1 MSMSGLMVKLNSILA
16 DSVVLDL
23 NMHIAAIGRDVEAL
37 VGVKS
42 EDLIG
47 ESFADICVETDVQE
61 RMEQRL
67 RAGYFGELDA
77 TLWIS
82 GGDACKVSISG
93 FYLGL
98 ISDINGYIVLKVKLK
113 EDSSL
118 LKRELFTRKREL
130 DTFIYRTAHDL
141 RGPLA
146 TIKGLVNLLK
156 IRESNLE
163 VDSLTEM
170 IEKHAEKLDDRLFKL
185 LYLANDNGRYE
196 QGCGCIDFILMKET
210 LIKTLED
217 NCQFHRNIFTFNG
230 PDSEL
235 CEVND
240 RAIVRLVRHALLY
253 IIGLPVATA
262 REVNQLEITVDCEVQ
277 NRRLM
282 VTFNARGFFTNDEIR
297 EAITQPTSVYND
309 LLLHPLLFNYYVAS
323 KEASLLSGDLKVE
336 FLNGSHQIMGI
347 SVPLDIAHKHIQ

>member
-1 MSMSGLMVKLNSILA
+1 MSMSGLMEKLNSILA

-23 NMHIAAIGRDVEAL
+23 NMHIAALGRDVEAL
-37 VGVKS
+37 IGVKA
-42 EDLIG
+42 EELLG
-47 ESFADICVETDVQE
+47 ENFADICVETNVH
-61 RMEQRL
+61 EQLEQKL
-67 RAGYFGELDA
+67 RAGYFGDLDA
-77 TLWIS
+77 TLWIR
-82 GGDACKVSISG
+82 GGDACKVFISG

-98 ISDINGYIVLKVKLK
+98 ISDINGYIILKVKLK

-156 IRESNLE
+156 VRDSDQE
-163 VDSLTEM
+163 VDALTDM
-170 IEKHAEKLDDRLFKL
+170 IEVHAEKLDDRLFKL
-185 LYLANDNGRYE
+185 LYLANDNGRYD
-196 QGCGCIDFILMKET
+196 QGCGCIDFVLMKET
-210 LIKTLED
+210 IIKTLED
-217 NCQFHRNIFTFNG
+217 NCQLDRNIITFHG
-230 PDSEL
+230 PDNEL

-240 RAIVRLVRHALLY
+240 RAIVRLVKHALLY

-262 REVNQLEITVDCEVQ
+262 KEVNHLEISVDCEVHD
-277 NRRLM
+277 RRLM
-282 VTFNARGFFTNDEIR
+282 VTFNARGFSANDELR
-297 EAITQPTSVYND
+297 DAITQPTSVYND
-309 LLLHPLLFNYYVAS
+309 LLLHPLLFNYYVAC

-347 SVPLDIAHKHIQ
+347 SVPLDIAHKQVH